1 MPGVLDFGIKY
12 NDNINVNNILNRE
25 IKSIEELEEYV
36 SKLYASSVGVEF
48 E

>member
-12 NDNINVNNILNRE
+12 NDDIKVDNILNRNVR
-25 IKSIEELEEYV
+25 SIEELEEYV
-36 SKLYASSVGVEF
+36 NKLYASSVGVEF